1 VMCGARLLGRVT
13 RVHEYPANDVLEL
26 DDGEMIP
33 FVDDVVVSV
42 DIPGRRLDVVE
53 GFLE

>member
-1 VMCGARLLGRVT
+1 MA